1 MFGIVDLTTFVIG
14 TIIIIL
20 MPGPNSLYV
29 MSVAAKRGLRP
40 GFAGALG
47 IALGDLILMIASVA
61 GVASLINAEPILFMA
76 LKYAGAG
83 YLIWLGVGLLRSVFD
98 KESEVLEESDIPKDS
113 RHPFK
118 VALMISLLNPK
129 AILFFV
135 AFFIQFVDPNYEN
148 PILSFVILGAIVEFF
163 SQVYLASVIL
173 IAVYFRS
180 LLSERKALAKWS
192 KFGAGSAF
200 VGFGAKIALSS

>member
-1 MFGIVDLTTFVIG
+1 MFGIIDLTTFIVG

-29 MSVAAKRGLRP
+29 MSVAAKRGVKP
-40 GFAGALG
+40 GFAGAFG
-47 IALGDLILMIASVA
+47 IAVGDALLMVASVA
-61 GVASLINAEPILFMA
+61 GVASLIHAEPLLFMA

-83 YLIWLGVGLLRSVFD
+83 YLFWLGLGLLRSVFH
-98 KESEVLEESDIPKDS
+98 KAPEAQETIEVPTDS

-135 AFFIQFVDPNYEN
+135 AFFIQFVDPGYAN
-148 PILSFVILGAIVEFF
+148 PSLSFLILGTIVEFF

-173 IAVYFRS
+173 LAVYFKNMLSTRS
-180 LLSERKALAKWS
+180 GLAKWS

-200 VGFGAKIALSS
+200 IGFGAKIALSS